1 MKPIYLPDGS
11 FDWDKSLFHFEP
23 SKPGAYIIIA
33 FFFLAFVIHTVQAVR
48 LKAGYMAPL
57 IVGCLLEIFGFTARV
72 IAAKSPF
79 DTGPYA
85 GQQTLIII
93 APVFFAATL
102 YLILKHIV
110 AGVDPSVS
118 PLRPTRIAWIFVG
131 CDVLS
136 FAVQGGGSGILVS
149 AGTNV
154 SQADM
159 GVKIMIVGLFIQVVS
174 FLFFLVL
181 AAVFYRRAVAAGL
194 ATPGVARWTGAFWVE
209 VACALIVFVRSLFRV
224 IEFWQGFD
232 GPIAK
237 VEALMYIFDAGLMAL
252 VVYLLAVFHPARALR
267 MDSIVVAVS
276 TDSYKP

>member
-33 FFFLAFVIHTVQAVR
+33 LFFIAFIIHTVQAVR
-48 LKAGYMAPL
+48 LKAGYMTPL
-57 IVGCLLEIFGFTARV
+57 IVGCVLE
-72 IAAKSPF
+72 
-79 DTGPYA
+79 
-85 GQQTLIII
+85 QTMIVI

-136 FAVQGGGSGILVS
+136 FV
-149 AGTNV
+149 
-154 SQADM
+154 ADM

-194 ATPGVARWTGAFWVE
+194 ATPGRAHWIGVFWVE

-232 GPIAK
+232 GSIAK
-237 VEALMYIFDAGLMAL
+237 IEALMYIFDPCLMAV

-267 MDSIVVAVS
+267 TDNIAVAVS
-276 TDSYKP
+276 MDLLKP